1 MNSDI
6 TLIDFITLSFILLKS
21 LVMIKMTEIFVSR
34 LLGLKAKMI
43 LLLDNK
49 DFVQILSSSHK
60 IYSIDLGFSS
70 N

>member
-1 MNSDI
+1 
-6 TLIDFITLSFILLKS
+6 
-21 LVMIKMTEIFVSR
+21 MIKMTEIFVPR